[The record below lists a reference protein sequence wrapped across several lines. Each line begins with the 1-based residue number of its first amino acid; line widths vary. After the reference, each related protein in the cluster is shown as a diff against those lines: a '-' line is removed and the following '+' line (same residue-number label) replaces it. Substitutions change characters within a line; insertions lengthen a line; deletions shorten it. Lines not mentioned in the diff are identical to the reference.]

1 MILSKIIPRVVV
13 QGAPGRKKIIDGV
26 NILANAVKVTLGP
39 KGRNVICQRTF
50 GPPHVTKD
58 GVTVAKEIWLKDKL
72 EDTGVRMIKQAA
84 TQTFQ
89 DIGDGTTT
97 ATLLAQKMINEGN
110 KFLTAGISGINLKR
124 GMDLAVEAV
133 MKELTSDAKV
143 CKDRAST
150 EAVATIA
157 TNNDPKLGKLITE
170 SLGGDNATHEALV
183 SVEPGMN
190 YYDELVNVNGF
201 QYEHGYLSPQFVNAD
216 KQKCILENPLILICD
231 RPILNMN
238 DILPILEKLVETKR
252 PFLIMAE
259 EIEQDVLAT
268 LVINNLNGSIK
279 CCAVKPPEWKGNMR
293 TKYCE
298 DIAVLTG
305 GNVISDQTGKKVESA
320 ELDDCGVANRVE
332 ITDSQVTII
341 GGHGNKDTIAK
352 YIDEKIKHYINA
364 PRGDDVF
371 TDKGQ
376 EKRIS
381 NLTGA
386 VSIIRVGS
394 ATKIELR
401 EKEDRID
408 DALHATKAALKD
420 GIVPGGGVAL
430 IRAMNKVK
438 DLKGANTEQDAGI
451 QVVLKALQEPL
462 RQIVINAGD
471 SPDVVANEVN
481 KGNAEFGYDAATGEY
496 GNMFDIGIIDP
507 ITVVQKA
514 LMNAASIAG
523 LLLITDCA
531 IYEDN
536 DEEDISLIGP
546 SPSAGEKVLPPQY
559 DQGNGDTY

>member
-259 EIEQDVLAT
+259 EVEQDVLAT

-481 KGNAEFGYDAATGEY
+481 KGDAEFGYDAATGEY

-536 DEEDISLIGP
+536 DEEDITVIGP

>member
-259 EIEQDVLAT
+259 EVEQDVLAT

-481 KGNAEFGYDAATGEY
+481 KGDAEFGYDAATGEY

-536 DEEDISLIGP
+536 DEDDITVLGP

>member
-1 MILSKIIPRVVV
+1 MSKIIPRVVV

-216 KQKCILENPLILICD
+216 KQRCILENPLILICD

-259 EIEQDVLAT
+259 EVEQDVLAT

-352 YIDEKIKHYINA
+352 YIDEKIKHYINS

-481 KGNAEFGYDAATGEY
+481 KGDAEFGYDAATGEY

-536 DEEDISLIGP
+536 DEEDITVIGP

-559 DQGNGDTY
+559 DQGNGDTTY

>member
-259 EIEQDVLAT
+259 EVEQDVLAT

-481 KGNAEFGYDAATGEY
+481 KGDAEFGYDAATGEY

-507 ITVVQKA
+507 ITVVQNA

-536 DEEDISLIGP
+536 DEEDITVIGP

>member
-1 MILSKIIPRVVV
+1 MSKIIPRVVV

-124 GMDLAVEAV
+124 GIDIAVEAV
-133 MKELTSDAKV
+133 MKELKADAKV
-143 CKDRAST
+143 CKDRSST

-170 SLGGDNATHEALV
+170 ALGGDNATHEALV

-216 KQKCILENPLILICD
+216 KQKCVLENPLILICD

-238 DILPILEKLVETKR
+238 DVLPILEKLVETKR

-259 EIEQDVLAT
+259 EVEQDVLAT
-268 LVINNLNGSIK
+268 LVINNLNGSIQ
-279 CCAVKPPEWKGNMR
+279 CCAVKPPDWKGKMR

-305 GNVISDQTGKKVESA
+305 GNVISDQTGRKVESA
-320 ELDDCGVANRVE
+320 ELEDCGVANRVE

-341 GGHGNKDTIAK
+341 GGHGDKDTITK
-352 YIDEKIKHYINA
+352 YIDEKIKHYIDA

-376 EKRIS
+376 QKRIS

-430 IRAMNKVK
+430 IRAMNKIK
-438 DLKGANTEQDAGI
+438 DLKGENSDQDAGI

-471 SPDVVANEVN
+471 SPDVVANEVT
-481 KGNAEFGYDAATGEY
+481 KGDAEFGYDAATGEY

-536 DEEDISLIGP
+536 DEEDITVLGP

-559 DQGNGDTY
+559 DQGNGDMY

>member
-1 MILSKIIPRVVV
+1 MSKIIPRVVV

-259 EIEQDVLAT
+259 EVEQDVLAT

-481 KGNAEFGYDAATGEY
+481 KGDAEFGYDAATGEY

-536 DEEDISLIGP
+536 DEEDITVIGP

>member
-1 MILSKIIPRVVV
+1 
-13 QGAPGRKKIIDGV
+13 
-26 NILANAVKVTLGP
+26 
-39 KGRNVICQRTF
+39 
-50 GPPHVTKD
+50 
-58 GVTVAKEIWLKDKL
+58 
-72 EDTGVRMIKQAA
+72 
-84 TQTFQ
+84 
-89 DIGDGTTT
+89 
-97 ATLLAQKMINEGN
+97 
-110 KFLTAGISGINLKR
+110 
-124 GMDLAVEAV
+124 
-133 MKELTSDAKV
+133 
-143 CKDRAST
+143 
-150 EAVATIA
+150 
-157 TNNDPKLGKLITE
+157 
-170 SLGGDNATHEALV
+170 
-183 SVEPGMN
+183 
-190 YYDELVNVNGF
+190 
-201 QYEHGYLSPQFVNAD
+201 
-216 KQKCILENPLILICD
+216 
-231 RPILNMN
+231 
-238 DILPILEKLVETKR
+238 
-252 PFLIMAE
+252 
-259 EIEQDVLAT
+259 
-268 LVINNLNGSIK
+268 
-279 CCAVKPPEWKGNMR
+279 MR

-352 YIDEKIKHYINA
+352 YIDEKIKHYINS

-481 KGNAEFGYDAATGEY
+481 KGDAEFGYDAATGEY

-536 DEEDISLIGP
+536 DEEDITVIGP

-559 DQGNGDTY
+559 DQGNGDTTY

>member
-1 MILSKIIPRVVV
+1 LSKIIPRVVV

-259 EIEQDVLAT
+259 EVEQDVLAT

-481 KGNAEFGYDAATGEY
+481 KGDAEFGYDAATGEY

-536 DEEDISLIGP
+536 DEEDITVIGP

>member
-1 MILSKIIPRVVV
+1 MSKIVPRVVAN
-13 QGAPGRKKIIDGV
+13 GPEGRKKIIDGV
-26 NILANAVKVTLGP
+26 NVLADAVKVTLGP
-39 KGRNVICQRTF
+39 KGRNVIIQRTF

-58 GVTVAKEIWLKDKL
+58 GVTVAREIWLKDKL

-84 TQTFQ
+84 SQTFD

-97 ATLLAQKMINEGN
+97 ATLLAQKMINEGQ

-124 GMDLAVEAV
+124 GIDLAVDEALKV
-133 MKELTSDAKV
+133 LKEDAKK
-143 CKDRAST
+143 CTDRKT
-150 EAVATIA
+150 VEAVAAIA
-157 TNNDPKLGKLITE
+157 TNNDERLGKLIAE
-170 SLGGDNATHEALV
+170 SLGGDDPSHQSLV
-183 SVEPGMN
+183 TVEPGMS
-190 YYDELVNVNGF
+190 YEDELVRVNGF
-201 QYEHGYLSPQFVNAD
+201 QYDHGYLSPQFVNSP

-238 DILPILEKLVETKR
+238 DVLPILEKLVETKR
-252 PFLIMAE
+252 PFVIMAE
-259 EIEQDVLAT
+259 EIESDVLAT
-268 LVINNLNGSIK
+268 LVINVLNGSIS
-279 CCAVKPPEWKGNMR
+279 CCAVKPPDWKGKMR

-305 GNVISDQTGKKVESA
+305 GKVISDLTGRKVESA
-320 ELDDCGVANRVE
+320 ELDDCGQANRVE

-341 GGHGNKDTIAK
+341 GGHGNKDDIADYIEEK
-352 YIDEKIKHYINA
+352 IQYYIDA

-376 EKRIS
+376 QKRIS

-386 VSIIRVGS
+386 VSVIRVGS

-430 IRAMNKVK
+430 IRAMNKLK
-438 DLKGANTEQDAGI
+438 ELKGANAEQDAGI
-451 QVVLKALQEPL
+451 QVVLKAMEEPL
-462 RQIVINAGD
+462 RQIILNAGD
-471 SPDVVANEVN
+471 SPDVVSNEVT
-481 KGNAEFGYDAATGEY
+481 KGDNEFGYDAANGEY

-507 ITVVQKA
+507 VTVVQKA
-514 LMNAASIAG
+514 LKNASSIAG

-536 DEEDISLIGP
+536 DEDDLSVLGP
-546 SPSAGEKVLPPQY
+546 SPSAGERSLPPQY
-559 DQGNGDTY
+559 EQ

>member
-1 MILSKIIPRVVV
+1 MSKIIPRVVV

-481 KGNAEFGYDAATGEY
+481 KGDAEFGYDAATGEY

>member
-1 MILSKIIPRVVV
+1 MSKILHRVVV

-26 NILANAVKVTLGP
+26 NILANAVKITLGP

-133 MKELTSDAKV
+133 MKELTADAKV

-170 SLGGDNATHEALV
+170 ALGGDNATHEALV

-201 QYEHGYLSPQFVNAD
+201 QFDHGYLSPQFVNAD
-216 KQKCILENPLILICD
+216 KQRCILENPLILICD

-252 PFLIMAE
+252 PFLIIAE
-259 EIEQDVLAT
+259 EVEQDVLAT
-268 LVINNLNGSIK
+268 LVINTLNGSIK

-305 GNVISDQTGKKVESA
+305 GNVISDQTGRKVENA
-320 ELDDCGVANRVE
+320 ELEDCGVANRVE

-341 GGHGNKDTIAK
+341 GGHGDKETITK
-352 YIDEKIKHYINA
+352 YIDEKIKHYIDA

-376 EKRIS
+376 KKRIS

-438 DLKGANTEQDAGI
+438 DLKGANSEQDAGI

-471 SPDVVANEVN
+471 SPDVVSNEVT
-481 KGNAEFGYDAATGEY
+481 KGDAEFGYDAATGVY
-496 GNMFDIGIIDP
+496 GNMFEIGIIDP

-536 DEEDISLIGP
+536 DEEDITIIGP